1 MSVSVCHRTDQR
13 SGQRLPPGLWSVD
26 VIVVVVVDVVAAV
39 VAVVGQ

>member
-1 MSVSVCHRTDQR
+1 MSVSVCHRTDHR

-26 VIVVVVVDVVAAV
+26 VIVVDVVAAA

>member
-26 VIVVVVVDVVAAV
+26 VIVVVVVVVTA